1 VVTARIVNGS
11 EPPDCTAWVPPT
23 MEPGVSGTAAL
34 TAGET
39 AVIRR
44 KAQADGY
51 AAGRLEGLAAGRQEA
66 QEAAGRLTLVLDSLS
81 RPFTVLDAAVEQELV
96 ALAFALARQLVR
108 RELKADPGQ
117 VVGIVRDALQSLPVA
132 ARDIK
137 VHLNPEDAK
146 LVRQHLPAVDQD
158 RAWTIVEDPMLTR
171 GGARVATASSQVDAR
186 LESRLGALVVE
197 LLGSDREGDRA
208 EQAEQESP

>member
-96 ALAFALARQLVR
+96 ARSRLRSR
-108 RELKADPGQ
+108 
-117 VVGIVRDALQSLPVA
+117 
-132 ARDIK
+132 
-137 VHLNPEDAK
+137 
-146 LVRQHLPAVDQD
+146 
-158 RAWTIVEDPMLTR
+158 
-171 GGARVATASSQVDAR
+171 ASSC
-186 LESRLGALVVE
+186 GAN
-197 LLGSDREGDRA
+197 
-208 EQAEQESP
+208 

>member
-1 VVTARIVNGS
+1 MTARIVNGS
-11 EPPDCTAWVPPT
+11 QPQDCTAWVPPA
-23 MEPGVSGTAAL
+23 MEPGVSRTAAL
-34 TAGET
+34 TATESD
-39 AVIRR
+39 AIRR
-44 KAQADGY
+44 RAQADGY

-66 QEAAGRLTLVLDSLS
+66 QETAARLALVLASLS

-117 VVGIVRDALQSLPVA
+117 IVGIVRDALQSLPVA
-132 ARDIK
+132 TRDIK

-146 LVRQHLPAVDQD
+146 LVREHLPAVDQD
-158 RAWTIVEDPMLTR
+158 RAWTIVEDPLLTR
-171 GGARVATASSQVDAR
+171 GGARVATATSQVDAR
-186 LESRLGALVVE
+186 LESRLGALVAE

-208 EQAEQESP
+208 AEAEQGSA

>member
-1 VVTARIVNGS
+1 
-11 EPPDCTAWVPPT
+11 
-23 MEPGVSGTAAL
+23 
-34 TAGET
+34 
-39 AVIRR
+39 
-44 KAQADGY
+44 
-51 AAGRLEGLAAGRQEA
+51 
-66 QEAAGRLTLVLDSLS
+66 
-81 RPFTVLDAAVEQELV
+81 
-96 ALAFALARQLVR
+96 VR
-108 RELKADPGQ
+108 RELNADPGQ

-197 LLGSDREGDRA
+197 LLGSDRGATGRSRSRDPSNSLPAARRWA
-208 EQAEQESP
+208 EHLRVAREPSARSVASWRGVLSRMVGPPWKRPVSEAGGNAVPG

>member
-1 VVTARIVNGS
+1 
-11 EPPDCTAWVPPT
+11 
-23 MEPGVSGTAAL
+23 MEPGVSRTAAL
-34 TAGET
+34 TAAET
-39 AVIRR
+39 DALRR
-44 KAQADGY
+44 RAQADGY

-66 QEAAGRLTLVLDSLS
+66 QEAVARLELVLESLS
-81 RPFTVLDAAVEQELV
+81 RPFAILDAAVEQELV

-117 VVGIVRDALQSLPVA
+117 IVGIVRDALQSLPVA

-146 LVRQHLPAVDQD
+146 LVREHLPAVDHD

-171 GGARVATASSQVDAR
+171 GGTRVATASSQVDAR
-186 LESRLGALVVE
+186 LEIRLGALVAE
-197 LLGSDREGDRA
+197 LLGSDREGDRTDEA
-208 EQAEQESP
+208 ERDSP

>member
-1 VVTARIVNGS
+1 MTARIVNGS
-11 EPPDCTAWVPPT
+11 QPEDCTAWVPPT
-23 MEPGVSGTAAL
+23 MAPGVSRTAAL
-34 TAGET
+34 TATE
-39 AVIRR
+39 ADAIRR
-44 KAQADGY
+44 GAQADGY

-66 QEAAGRLTLVLDSLS
+66 QETAGKLALVLESLS

-117 VVGIVRDALQSLPVA
+117 IVGIVRDALQSLPVA
-132 ARDIK
+132 TRDIK

-146 LVRQHLPAVDQD
+146 LVREHLPAVDQD

-171 GGARVATASSQVDAR
+171 GGARVATATSQVDAR
-186 LESRLGALVVE
+186 LESRLGALVAE
-197 LLGSDREGDRA
+197 LLGGDREGGRAAEA
-208 EQAEQESP
+208 EQGSA